1 MWLVHR
7 ERKKHAL
14 FTNTQ
19 SIYHIGSYR
28 ESPAA
33 VVVVVGREDE
43 GGGGGGMF
51 CGVSYSAS
59 TAVVCLT
66 RL

>member
-1 MWLVHR
+1 ML
-7 ERKKHAL
+7 
-14 FTNTQ
+14 
-19 SIYHIGSYR
+19 SIYHTGSYR
-28 ESPAA
+28 ESPA
-33 VVVVVGREDE
+33 VVVVIGREDE

>member
-1 MWLVHR
+1 M
-7 ERKKHAL
+7 
-14 FTNTQ
+14 
-19 SIYHIGSYR
+19 
-28 ESPAA
+28 
-33 VVVVVGREDE
+33 VVVIGREDE
-43 GGGGGGMF
+43 GGGGGGGGMF

>member
-1 MWLVHR
+1 M
-7 ERKKHAL
+7 
-14 FTNTQ
+14 
-19 SIYHIGSYR
+19 
-28 ESPAA
+28 
-33 VVVVVGREDE
+33 VVVVGREDE
-43 GGGGGGMF
+43 GGGGGGGGMF

>member
-1 MWLVHR
+1 M
-7 ERKKHAL
+7 
-14 FTNTQ
+14 
-19 SIYHIGSYR
+19 
-28 ESPAA
+28 

-43 GGGGGGMF
+43 GGGGGGGGMF
-51 CGVSYSAS
+51 CGISYSAS